1 MSADTLLFECVG
13 MKDGG
18 KFPIENTGWGQD
30 VSPEFLIKNLSPAV
44 KTLAITLEDIRHPL
58 FKSFTHWLI
67 WNIPAAEKIA
77 GAIPGGR
84 IVPSLGNAR
93 QGIGY
98 GWYKYAGPKPPKG
111 QQHLYCFTIYAL
123 DSGID
128 LPFPPTKGNFI
139 KKAQGHIIQQG
150 SIVGEFEA

>member
-1 MSADTLLFECVG
+1 MSMDTLLFECVG
-13 MKDGG
+13 MKNGD
-18 KFPIENTGWGQD
+18 KFPIANTGRGQD
-30 VSPEFLIKNLSPAV
+30 ISPEFLIKNLSPDA

-67 WNIPAAEKIA
+67 WNIPATEKIT
-77 GAIPGGR
+77 GAIPGGK

-111 QQHLYCFTIYAL
+111 KQHLYRFTVYAL
-123 DSGID
+123 DSEIE
-128 LPFPPTKGNFI
+128 LSILPTKGNFI
-139 KKAQGHIIQQG
+139 KKVKRHIIQQG
-150 SIVGEFEA
+150 SIIGEFE